1 MSFIPLFAFFIIAF
15 EDLIVT
21 CSPIIYQLI
30 FRLISVISNDTIIC
44 LLFLYFFHFFLT
56 FNQLFEFQN
65 FFHDVFKS
73 DIWLLNFL
81 ISHVSEFGD
90 FLFVKVLI
98 LRLFNGVDECLQLM
112 FHFLFLLNLI
122 LLFLEDLFLIGL
134 SDNLRSS
141 EWYIN
146 DWLTS
151 EFE

>member
-1 MSFIPLFAFFIIAF
+1 
-15 EDLIVT
+15 
-21 CSPIIYQLI
+21 
-30 FRLISVISNDTIIC
+30 LISDISNDTIIC
-44 LLFLYFFHFFLT
+44 LLFLYFFYFVLT

-98 LRLFNGVDECLQLM
+98 LRLFNSIDECLQLM
-112 FHFLFLLNLI
+112 FRFLFLLNLI
-122 LLFLEDLFLIGL
+122 LFFLEDLFLIGL
-134 SDNLRSS
+134 SDNLRSC